1 MVVFGYE
8 WKRSRKY
15 IFIWAIAVAVC
26 VFVMTP
32 VYYEMIGMTD
42 SLPENFAQGGF
53 FETLGVS
60 LALLQEHLGM

>member
-60 LALLQEHLGM
+60 LALL